1 MATVTLSFSG
11 KDIKTYDLAKQA
23 MVVGR
28 DPAADIVI
36 DNLGVS
42 RSHCQFLRRGAA
54 FLVQDMN
61 SANGTY
67 VNGKKIGEHNLND
80 SDQIVVG
87 KYVLT
92 FKAAGGTAVPAVT
105 TAPAADRI
113 VPDSLNTYM
122 MDGNKIKERIEEMR
136 REEQGKAGPAAPASR
151 PAAPTPVAAP
161 AAGAAAAAAPE
172 RQARIVMGDS
182 AGGLSAQTLK
192 RYLFASLALNIVLA
206 VAFAI
211 LYYFFLTHTQ

>member
-1 MATVTLSFSG
+1 MATVTLSFGG
-11 KDIKTYDLAKQA
+11 KEVKTYDLAKQA
-23 MVVGR
+23 TVVGR
-28 DPAADIVI
+28 DPGADIVI

-42 RSHCQFLRRGAA
+42 RSHCQLIRRGAA
-54 FLVQDMN
+54 FVVQDMN

-67 VNGKKIGEHNLND
+67 VNGKKVGEHSLID

-92 FKAAGGTAVPAVT
+92 FKLAGGSAVPAVA

-136 REEQGKAGPAAPASR
+136 REEQGKVSPAAPA
-151 PAAPTPVAAP
+151 PAVRAAAP
-161 AAGAAAAAAPE
+161 APAAAE
-172 RQARIVMGDS
+172 RPSRIVMSGPV
-182 AGGLSAQTLK
+182 AGGLSAATLK
-192 RYLFASLALNIVLA
+192 RYLYLSLALNVVLA
-206 VAFAI
+206 LAFAL
-211 LYYFFLTHTQ
+211 LYYFFLTHTPS